1 MVGASV
7 SSGVRLIYNEKRSVQ
22 FTLETNLDYVYKTYA
37 IDWSSAYVNI
47 NGQGNFD
54 AAYKIKQHELGLSAL
69 PGVLFKNLNFNA
81 GLRVKFVVT
90 ATEAGRFYKDATA
103 FYTRLKTGA
112 GNTSPIA
119 LLSMPLYL
127 AYSIPVS
134 KKTALGFFVQYELGL
149 CDFNDFEREWLP
161 NPSVGTPAVFHIGTL
176 APLVEPGASV
186 LYEWA
191 QEINQFAPIV
201 FDPNVRP
208 SIMHDRAHYDA
219 IVNKWAAISNVV
231 KVSEDDIAWLYPG
244 RLQEEVAAEW
254 LSMGV
259 DLVVITLGSE
269 GLRGI
274 TRRGSVSVPG
284 VQTSVVDTVG
294 AGDTV
299 GAILVEGV
307 VKYGVTGLVGDTLK
321 AVLTRA
327 AEAAAITCSR
337 AGAQPPYLN
346 ELSN

>member
-1 MVGASV
+1 MAMSKAIWVAGEVLIDLIPVAGADRLAVVGGGPANTAKALARLGFDSYFIDGM
-7 SSGVRLIYNEKRSVQ
+7 STNEYGQKAKAELEADGVK
-22 FTLETNLDYVYKTYA
+22 LDYVSFSDKPMCLATVTLDASGSASYEFL
-37 IDWSSAYVNI
+37 ID
-47 NGQGNFD
+47 GT
-54 AAYKIKQHELGLSAL
+54 
-69 PGVLFKNLNFNA
+69 
-81 GLRVKFVVT
+81 VT
-90 ATEAGRFYKDATA
+90 F
-103 FYTRLKTGA
+103 
-112 GNTSPIA
+112 
-119 LLSMPLYL
+119 
-127 AYSIPVS
+127 
-134 KKTALGFFVQYELGL
+134 
-149 CDFNDFEREWLP
+149 DFEREWLP